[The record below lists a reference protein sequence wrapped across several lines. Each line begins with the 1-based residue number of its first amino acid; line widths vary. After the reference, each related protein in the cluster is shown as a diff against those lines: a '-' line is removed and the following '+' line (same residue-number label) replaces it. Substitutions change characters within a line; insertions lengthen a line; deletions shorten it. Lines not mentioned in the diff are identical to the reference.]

1 MAPSVRPGEQLT
13 FSSASVKLEA
23 LQAGSGLCGPAARD
37 FRCYRPSPAAWF
49 HRTTPGTAEP
59 AGAPALASNC
69 FAVTACHMPFGKVA
83 SAASLGMVDVPVP
96 AGTVLPAVVLT
107 AVVGGTTAV
116 LLGLVVS
123 PVVDGADVAGAGV
136 DGTVM
141 GAGAVVTT
149 GAAVVL
155 GLAVLFVITVVLGA
169 TWVGGAPVVVVV
181 ATVGTD

>member
-1 MAPSVRPGEQLT
+1 
-13 FSSASVKLEA
+13 
-23 LQAGSGLCGPAARD
+23 
-37 FRCYRPSPAAWF
+37 
-49 HRTTPGTAEP
+49 
-59 AGAPALASNC
+59 
-69 FAVTACHMPFGKVA
+69 MPFGKVA

-96 AGTVLPAVVLT
+96 AGTVLPAVALT

-116 LLGLVVS
+116 LLGLVVP
-123 PVVDGADVAGAGV
+123 PVVVGAGVAGADVAGAGV

-169 TWVGGAPVVVVV
+169 TWVGGAPVVLVV

>member
-1 MAPSVRPGEQLT
+1 
-13 FSSASVKLEA
+13 
-23 LQAGSGLCGPAARD
+23 
-37 FRCYRPSPAAWF
+37 
-49 HRTTPGTAEP
+49 
-59 AGAPALASNC
+59 
-69 FAVTACHMPFGKVA
+69 MPFGKVA

-123 PVVDGADVAGAGV
+123 PVVDGTDVAGAGV

>member
-1 MAPSVRPGEQLT
+1 
-13 FSSASVKLEA
+13 
-23 LQAGSGLCGPAARD
+23 
-37 FRCYRPSPAAWF
+37 
-49 HRTTPGTAEP
+49 
-59 AGAPALASNC
+59 
-69 FAVTACHMPFGKVA
+69 MPFGKVA

-107 AVVGGTTAV
+107 AVIGGTTAV
-116 LLGLVVS
+116 LFGLVVP
-123 PVVDGADVAGAGV
+123 PVVVGAGVAGADVAGAGVAGAGV